1 MKRYDPTESITDIL
15 DSIVFGPVTSRRGG
29 RSLGI
34 NILPSGKKACSFD
47 CAYCMLGRTATHSG
61 KGAGASVDL
70 VEEGLVEASEFL
82 KKMGMGIES
91 IALTGNGEPTLNP
104 EFPEIVERILEVRD
118 DVFSGVPVVIYTNS
132 SGVCEKSVMRG
143 LAMADTVVAK
153 LDAAS
158 EELREVINR
167 PSNTPPV
174 GEIVSGLGALRN
186 CISGELAV
194 DIMLVLVGG
203 DTNLSCPE
211 ELSEA
216 LLEIKPHYVYVQTP
230 TKPPFE
236 TSVDFVAKDDV
247 FESARFIREKTG
259 YEVYAL
265 LGMNPPM
272 PIEILENWRV
282 AYVEERL
289 SDPVLTDHCHR

>member
-15 DSIVFGPVTSRRGG
+15 DSTVFGPVTSRRGG

-47 CAYCMLGRTATHSG
+47 CAYCMLGRTETDSG
-61 KGAGASVDL
+61 KGAGVSVDL
-70 VEEGLVEASEFL
+70 VGEGLLEASEFL
-82 KKMGMGIES
+82 KKIGMNIES

-118 DVFSGVPVVIYTNS
+118 RVFSGVPVVIYTNS

-143 LAMADTVVAK
+143 LAMADLVIAK

-158 EELREVINR
+158 DELRAVINR
-167 PSNTPPV
+167 PSSTPPV
-174 GEIVSGLGALRN
+174 SEIVSGLKALRN

-194 DIMLVLVGG
+194 DIMLVLIGG
-203 DTNLSCPE
+203 DTNLGCLE

-216 LLEIKPHYVYVQTP
+216 LLEIQPHYVYVQTP

-236 TSVDFVAKDDV
+236 TSVNLVAKEDV
-247 FESARFIREKTG
+247 IESARFIREKTG

-272 PIEILENWRV
+272 PIEILENW
-282 AYVEERL
+282 
-289 SDPVLTDHCHR
+289 SG